1 MQPVAS
7 LDLNRLH
14 TLDGGMATEL
24 EKLGCDLSSP
34 LWSGE
39 VLRTRPEQI
48 KAVHAAYLEAGAD
61 CLLTASYQISAM
73 GFREVGLPPQE
84 AAAALRRAVQLA
96 EQARAEYWQTRGR
109 RPVWIAASL
118 GPYGAA
124 LHNGAEFHG
133 NYDCSFSDLVAFHRE
148 RLLAL
153 ATSGADFLALE
164 TIPSLQEARAI
175 LEALQAVP
183 ALPAY
188 ISFTCRDARHV
199 AHGEELSA
207 CAHLLDRQPQ
217 IIAVGVNCTAPSL
230 IEPLIGELTG
240 VLVGELT
247 GEPKRVIRKKIVV
260 YPNSGEQWH
269 SASRAWTGHS
279 DPSSFGSL
287 AQTWRRAG
295 ADWIG
300 GCCRTG
306 PEHIRAIAR
315 SLAAAGA

>member
-1 MQPVAS
+1 MRTVDD
-7 LDLNRLH
+7 LDLNGLH

-24 EKLGCDLSSP
+24 EKRGCDLSSP

-39 VLRTRPEQI
+39 ILRTGPEQI
-48 KAVHAAYLEAGAD
+48 KAVHASYLQAGAD

-73 GFREVGLPPQE
+73 GFREAGLPAQD
-84 AAAALRRAVQLA
+84 AAVALARAVELA
-96 EQARAEYWQTRGR
+96 SAARDEYWQSHGH

-133 NYDCSFSDLVAFHRE
+133 NYDCTFSDLVTFHRE

-153 ATSGADFLALE
+153 AGSSADFFALE

-175 LEALQAVP
+175 VEALHAVP
-183 ALPAY
+183 ELPAFV
-188 ISFTCRDARHV
+188 SFTCRDEHRV

-207 CAHLLDRQPQ
+207 CARLLDAEPQ
-217 IIAVGVNCTAPSL
+217 IVAIGVNCTAPSL
-230 IEPLIGELTG
+230 IEPLIGELRR
-240 VLVGELT
+240 EL
-247 GEPKRVIRKKIVV
+247 PRHRNHAAAKKIAV
-260 YPNSGEQWH
+260 YPNSGERWNG
-269 SASRAWTGHS
+269 ASRSWSGHS
-279 DPSSFGSL
+279 DPHSFGSL
-287 AQTWRRAG
+287 AQAWRRAG

-306 PEHIRAIAR
+306 PEHIRGIAR
-315 SLAAAGA
+315 SLAAARV